1 MQFCRINHTDIF
13 NLHAKEASMG
23 QKDKVEKLLE
33 DYPDVFADIINVLIY
48 DGKQVI
54 KPQELSETKVRSQY
68 KAADD
73 SLHEQERDILKVWEK
88 RKDYKIIFGIE
99 NQTSTDKTMSFRVMA
114 YDGASY
120 RSQLLSDEDKKEL
133 CKVQTLVLYFGDKPW
148 NVSRSLKDTFK
159 KKSNISDELNNYK
172 IDVFEIAYLTE
183 NQIEMFQSDF
193 GIIADYFVK
202 RRKGYKIIENHKPIK
217 HVDEMLKFMRIF
229 AEDERFLQLD
239 VKKDEKGEVTM
250 CTILDNA
257 INTGI
262 ERGIIQGENLK
273 LIMQVQKKMK
283 KGDSVSKIADDLL
296 EDEITI
302 LPIYNL
308 AKEYPEDTERDI
320 YQRLN

>member
-1 MQFCRINHTDIF
+1 
-13 NLHAKEASMG
+13 MG

-54 KPQELSETKVRSQY
+54 KPQELSETKVKSQY

-88 RKDYKIIFGIE
+88 GKDYKIIFGIE

-120 RSQLLSDEDKKEL
+120 RTQLLNDEDKKEL
-133 CKVQTLVLYFGDKPW
+133 CEVHTLVLYFGDKPW

-159 KKSNISDELNNYK
+159 KKSNISKELNNYR
-172 IDVFEIAYLTE
+172 INVFEIAYLTE
-183 NQIEMFQSDF
+183 EQIEMFQSDF

-202 RRKGYKIIENHKPIK
+202 RRKGYKTIENHKPIK

-239 VKKDEKGEVTM
+239 VKKDGKGEVTM

-257 INTGI
+257 INKGI
-262 ERGIIQGENLK
+262 EQGIEQGIKRGITQGENLK
-273 LIMQVQKKMK
+273 LIMMIQKKMK
-283 KGDSVSKIADDLL
+283 KGDSVSKIADDLV
-296 EDEITI
+296 EEEMTI
-302 LPIYNL
+302 LPIYNII
-308 AKEYPEDTERDI
+308 EEHPEDTEKDI
-320 YQRLN
+320 YLRLNKN

>member
-1 MQFCRINHTDIF
+1 
-13 NLHAKEASMG
+13 MG

-54 KPQELSETKVRSQY
+54 KPQELSETKVKSQY

-88 RKDYKIIFGIE
+88 GKDYKIIFGIE
-99 NQTSTDKTMSFRVMA
+99 NQTNTDKTMTFRVMA

-120 RSQLLSDEDKKEL
+120 RSQLLSDEDKK
-133 CKVQTLVLYFGDKPW
+133 
-148 NVSRSLKDTFK
+148 
-159 KKSNISDELNNYK
+159 
-172 IDVFEIAYLTE
+172 
-183 NQIEMFQSDF
+183 
-193 GIIADYFVK
+193 
-202 RRKGYKIIENHKPIK
+202 
-217 HVDEMLKFMRIF
+217 
-229 AEDERFLQLD
+229 
-239 VKKDEKGEVTM
+239 DEKGEVTM
-250 CTILDNA
+250 CTILDHA

-262 ERGIIQGENLK
+262 TQGEALK
-273 LIMQVQKKMK
+273 LIMLVQKKMK
-283 KGDSVSKIADDLL
+283 KGDSMTKIADDLL

-308 AKEYPEDTERDI
+308 AKKYPEDTEKDI